1 MTLEDMETDYWA
13 HHFFEDPK
21 AAEEVEDDEF
31 DIEAELAKLENN
43 PDDWEALT

>member
-1 MTLEDMETDYWA
+1 METDYWA
-13 HHFFEDPK
+13 HTFFENPK

-31 DIEAELAKLENN
+31 DMEAELRRLENN